1 MEKGKK
7 KKKKEA
13 PTSTPNTHTHTKTNT
28 LLCTYTHTPKISPGQ
43 KSSAH
48 YFDTETGQRLIFTS
62 YAQEPNGKFPQT
74 ALRV

>member
-1 MEKGKK
+1 MEKGK

-13 PTSTPNTHTHTKTNT
+13 PTSTPNTHTHTPK
-28 LLCTYTHTPKISPGQ
+28 LIHCCAHTHTPKISPGQ

>member
-1 MEKGKK
+1 MEKK
-7 KKKKEA
+7 KKRHPLEPQHA
-13 PTSTPNTHTHTKTNT
+13 LVHTQTPKQMHCCAH
-28 LLCTYTHTPKISPGQ
+28 THTPKISPGQ